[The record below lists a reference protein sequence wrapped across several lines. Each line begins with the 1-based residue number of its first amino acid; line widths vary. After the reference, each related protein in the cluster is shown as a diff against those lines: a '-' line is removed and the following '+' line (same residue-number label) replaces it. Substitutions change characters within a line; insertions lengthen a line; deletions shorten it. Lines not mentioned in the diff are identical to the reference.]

1 MALLCSLLRWAWLK
15 ATRTFTEA
23 VIEVD
28 GTDRRAHPP
37 A

>member
-15 ATRTFTEA
+15 APQAFTEA

-28 GTDRRAHPP
+28 GS
-37 A
+37 